1 MRISHKARFTTL
13 VGAAALVVAS
23 LAAIPAHAAAV
34 GPLCDG
40 KVPVQTCQGTTSD
53 GAPYYMMVPANFNGM
68 VALYSH
74 GYRYNIDIPAG
85 LLPSAPTG
93 YKVTNT
99 PEPVPG
105 GNSAIANYFLGNGMA
120 IMGSGFARQGW
131 NLDSAIATN
140 AELIDTF
147 KKKFTTTTKVV
158 AWGSSLGGIITQS
171 LAEKYPTLVNA
182 VAPMCMA
189 DNISA
194 ELTMA
199 GDFLWGIKTFFDPTI
214 KGGNYSAG
222 AAGNAEAIGDIVKV
236 LTVMV
241 KLQGGI
247 AAPVAADSWP
257 STSSATGKALGAAG
271 IPARSALLLVG
282 LMSGIPTQSAHF
294 DSVSGPEGA
303 LKLSFP
309 LAVSPALAVLENGA
323 NSAILGILATQD
335 VELQAGG
342 SVFDNSAT
350 DYSAR
355 VADSAVIFNAALS
368 GNTAITAMLGALS
381 PLNPGAPRA
390 KATAVAK
397 MGALAATTGKINVPT
412 ILMTGVAD
420 PITPAGA
427 SQRIIDKYVEQYA
440 AEKAAAQ
447 EALSKSGSYT
457 APTKKLL
464 AIWSVTPKSWTK
476 FDAAGSPV
484 TSAAAAPG
492 TNHCNF
498 TTENYL
504 TVAKLM
510 VESATTGKITWDAA
524 SMSAVRKSKGLLVD
538 NNFRAP
544 LLKYYGE

>member
-1 MRISHKARFTTL
+1 MRISHKSRLATL

-23 LAAIPAHAAAV
+23 LSAIPAHAAAV
-34 GPLCDG
+34 GPICDA

-53 GAPYYMMVPANFNGM
+53 GAPYVMMVPANFNGM

-85 LLPSAPTG
+85 IPVVGG

-99 PEPVPG
+99 PEPIPG
-105 GNSAIANYFLGNGMA
+105 GNPTIANYFLSQGIA
-120 IMGSGFARQGW
+120 VMGSGFARQGW

-140 AELIDTF
+140 AELTDTF
-147 KKKFTTTTKVV
+147 KKKFTTTKKVV
-158 AWGSSLGGIITQS
+158 AWGSSLGGIITQT
-171 LAEKYPTLVNA
+171 LAEKYPNLVSA

-194 ELTMA
+194 ELTTA
-199 GDFLWGIKTFFDPTI
+199 GDFLWGLKTFFDPTI

-222 AAGNAEAIGDIVKV
+222 AAGNAEALGDIVKV
-236 LTVMV
+236 LTVMS
-241 KLQGGI
+241 KLQAGVSTGE
-247 AAPVAADSWP
+247 WP
-257 STSSATGKALGAAG
+257 DTSSQTGKALQAAG
-271 IPARSALLLVG
+271 VPSRSALLLVG

-303 LKLSFP
+303 LKLTFP

-323 NSAILGILATQD
+323 NAAILAILATQD

-342 SVFDNSAT
+342 SVFDNSNT
-350 DYSAR
+350 DYAER
-355 VADSAVIFNAALS
+355 VADSSVIFNAALS

-381 PLNPGAPRA
+381 SANPGAPRA
-390 KATAVAK
+390 KATATAK
-397 MGALAATTGKINVPT
+397 LATLAATTGKINVPT
-412 ILMTGVAD
+412 IMMTGIAD

-427 SQRIIDKYVEQYA
+427 TQRIIDKYTEQYA

-447 EALSKSGSYT
+447 KASYGTTSYT
-457 APTKKLL
+457 TPNKKLL

-476 FDAAGSPV
+476 FDAAGAPI
-484 TSAAAAPG
+484 TTTPAAPG

-498 TTENYL
+498 TTANYL
-504 TVAKLM
+504 TVAKFL
-510 VESATTGKITWDAA
+510 VDSGNSGKLTWDAA
-524 SMSAVRKSKGLLVD
+524 AMRAVRASKGLLVD
-538 NNFRAP
+538 PEFRAP

>member
-23 LAAIPAHAAAV
+23 LAAIPAQAAAV
-34 GPLCDG
+34 GPMCDG

-53 GAPYYMMVPANFNGM
+53 GAPYVMMVPANFNGM
-68 VALYSH
+68 VAMYSH

-85 LLPSAPTG
+85 IPVVGG
-93 YKVTNT
+93 YKITNT

-105 GNSAIANYFLGNGMA
+105 GNPAVANYFLSNGMA

-158 AWGSSLGGIITQS
+158 AWGSSLGGIITQT
-171 LAEKYPTLVNA
+171 LAEKYPTLVSA

-194 ELTMA
+194 ELTTA
-199 GDFLWGIKTFFDPTI
+199 GDFLWGLKTFFDPTI

-222 AAGNAEAIGDIVKV
+222 AAGNAEALGDIVKV
-236 LTVMV
+236 LTVMS
-241 KLQGGI
+241 KLQAG
-247 AAPVAADSWP
+247 VATGAWP
-257 STSSATGKALGAAG
+257 DTSSQTGKALAAAG
-271 IPARSALLLVG
+271 IPSRSALLLLG
-282 LMSGIPTQSAHF
+282 LMAGMPTQSAHF

-323 NSAILGILATQD
+323 NAAILAILATQD

-342 SVFDNSAT
+342 SVFDNTAT
-350 DYSAR
+350 DYAAR

-368 GNTAITAMLGALS
+368 GNTAINAMLGALS
-381 PLNPGAPRA
+381 PANPGAPRA

-440 AEKAAAQ
+440 AEKEAAQ
-447 EALSKSGSYT
+447 AALSKSGTYT

-498 TTENYL
+498 TTANLL
-504 TVAKLM
+504 TVAKFM
-510 VESATTGKITWDAA
+510 VAAGTTGQIKFG
-524 SMSAVRKSKGLLVD
+524 SAEMREVRASKGLLYDPEFV
-538 NNFRAP
+538 AP
-544 LLKYYGE
+544 LLKFYGN